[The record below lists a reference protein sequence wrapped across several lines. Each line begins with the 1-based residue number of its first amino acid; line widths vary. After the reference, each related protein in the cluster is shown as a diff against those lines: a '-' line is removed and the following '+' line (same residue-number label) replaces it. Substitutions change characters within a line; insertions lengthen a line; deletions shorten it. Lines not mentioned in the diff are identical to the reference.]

1 MSRQSMIRA
10 RAVRLANLSSHPED
24 IITDDEVDYYMSE
37 AEAQLSQEDAFEC
50 LYEDEYVEEDE
61 DEDDEDEED
70 SSNG

>member
-1 MSRQSMIRA
+1 MSSFEDDYITE
-10 RAVRLANLSSHPED
+10 ED
-24 IITDDEVDYYMSE
+24 IEYYMPE

-61 DEDDEDEED
+61 DEDEDDEDEED